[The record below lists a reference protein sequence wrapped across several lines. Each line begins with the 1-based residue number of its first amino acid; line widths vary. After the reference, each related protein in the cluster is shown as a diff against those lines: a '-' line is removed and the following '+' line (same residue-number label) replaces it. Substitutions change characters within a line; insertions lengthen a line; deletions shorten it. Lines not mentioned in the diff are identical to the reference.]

1 MKAWAA
7 AKLWLHSCRLWPK
20 ATASQGEAGTARK
33 MGASDIDIRVCD
45 LAGGW
50 GLGFD
55 TSDAALASS
64 QWPTCAERF

>member
-7 AKLWLHSCRLWPK
+7 ANLLLHSCRLWPK

-33 MGASDIDIRVCD
+33 TGGSDIYITVCD

-55 TSDAALASS
+55 TSDAAPASS
-64 QWPTCAERF
+64 EWPTCAERF